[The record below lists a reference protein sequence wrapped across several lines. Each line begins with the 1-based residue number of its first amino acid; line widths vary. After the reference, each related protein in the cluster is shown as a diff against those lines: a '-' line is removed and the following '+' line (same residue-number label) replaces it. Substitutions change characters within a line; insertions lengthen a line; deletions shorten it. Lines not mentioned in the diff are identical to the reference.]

1 MSPGS
6 HVTVMKEEALDLLQ
20 VRQGGRYIDGTV
32 GLGGH
37 TEAMLERS
45 SPDGCVL
52 GIDRD
57 EKALKLASERL
68 ARFKSR
74 VVLVHGNYADIVD
87 IAENASFTGVDGI
100 LLDLG
105 VSSMQLDEGERG
117 FSFMRDGPLDMR
129 MDTSRGPTA
138 ADLVNTCPE
147 KALADIIFR
156 YGEESASRRIAAAIV
171 REREN
176 APITTTARLAAI
188 VSQAKGGRHGRIHP
202 ATQTFQALR
211 MAVNEELEGVE
222 RGAEGALSV
231 LRPGGRLAVISFH
244 SLEDRAVKQ
253 LFKRHEAREES
264 LPQGGSRPVG
274 EHPRVKRVNR
284 KSISAGPAEVRDNP
298 RARSARLRAV
308 QVVE

>member
-1 MSPGS
+1 MSPS
-6 HVTVMKEEALDLLQ
+6 LHVTVMKDEALDLLQ

-45 SPDGCVL
+45 SPDGRVL

-57 EKALKLASERL
+57 QKALQLASERL
-68 ARFKSR
+68 ARFESR
-74 VVLVHGNYADIVD
+74 VVLVHGNYADIAD
-87 IAENASFTGVDGI
+87 IAASASFTGADGV

-138 ADLVNTCPE
+138 ADLVNTYPE
-147 KALADIIFR
+147 KELADLIFR

-171 REREN
+171 RARAE
-176 APITTTARLAAI
+176 APITTTARLAEI
-188 VSQAKGGRHGRIHP
+188 VSQAKGGRQSRIHP

-222 RGAEGALSV
+222 RGAEGALNV
-231 LRPGGRLAVISFH
+231 LRQGGRLAVISFH
-244 SLEDRAVKQ
+244 SLEDRAVKH
-253 LFKRHEAREES
+253 LFKRHEAREEA
-264 LPQGGSRPVG
+264 LPQGGSRTVG
-274 EHPRVKRVNR
+274 EYPRLKRINR

-308 QVVE
+308 QKVD